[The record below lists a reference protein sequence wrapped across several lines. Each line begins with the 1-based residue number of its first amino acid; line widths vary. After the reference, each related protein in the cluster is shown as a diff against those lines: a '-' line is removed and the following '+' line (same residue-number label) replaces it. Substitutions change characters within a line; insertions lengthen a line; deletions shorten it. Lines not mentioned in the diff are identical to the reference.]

1 MGKKFG
7 YLFIQEILV
16 VTKSSVR
23 NSVCFL
29 LTAKVELLEKDIS
42 KKIP

>member
-29 LTAKVELLEKDIS
+29 LTADDESLEKSIS
-42 KKIP
+42 